1 MYGHQIFTDDAIA
14 NNVEIKVDDIVIPI
28 KYSINNIASNYD
40 FCHIF
45 HVINRVRPPK
55 SERRSK

>member
-28 KYSINNIASNYD
+28 KYSINNIASIYD

-45 HVINRVRPPK
+45 HVINRVK
-55 SERRSK
+55 